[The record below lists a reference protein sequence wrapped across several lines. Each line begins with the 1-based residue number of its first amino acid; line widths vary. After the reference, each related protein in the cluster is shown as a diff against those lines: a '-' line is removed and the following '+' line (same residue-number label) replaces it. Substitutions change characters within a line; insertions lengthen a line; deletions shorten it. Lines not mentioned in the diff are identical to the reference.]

1 MNILIVEPEING
13 HHLVMYVRFL
23 IRGLA
28 KNNIN
33 FSILT
38 SKKIKRH
45 PAFKILKKEKKN
57 IKYLFLEDL
66 KYPKNKSLISLLLFQ
81 FSNYKKIKEGY
92 EKISKKYIFDHIFL
106 TTIDHID
113 KVIPFLGSPFGDKK
127 FSSIILNPKNHLN
140 EYKLAKYNFKKFFYD
155 FVINNILKQDCLEY
169 LYSNDPLFTEYSKK
183 KFFKYKDKI
192 YHFNE
197 PVEINNLKNKKK
209 VKKNLNF
216 RNKDFII
223 LVYGAIKNSKS
234 IFDLVEVLTHKN
246 LNKDIKVLL
255 SGKQTDEVKK
265 FLKSK
270 NCINLINQK
279 RLVIMNK
286 FLSINEEEKVFSI
299 SDLIWIVYKN
309 SSLGSSGVL
318 FLAKKARIPIIT
330 SKFGIP
336 YWLNKKYKLG
346 PSVELNDKKNIIKI
360 LNKLSDR
367 KNFYQKYKENIH
379 KRSNINFVR
388 NFYLMILDNLKL
400 LKYSKNK
407 N

>member
-45 PAFKILKKEKKN
+45 PAYQILKKEKKK
-57 IKYLFLEDL
+57 IKYFFLEDL
-66 KYPKNKSLISLLLFQ
+66 KYPKNKSLISLMLFQ
-81 FSNYKKIKEGY
+81 IFNHKKIKEGY

-106 TTIDHID
+106 TTFDHID
-113 KVIPFLGSPFGDKK
+113 KVIPFFGSPFGDQK

-140 EYKLAKYNFKKFFYD
+140 EYKLAKYNVRKFFYD
-155 FVINNILKQDCLEY
+155 FVIKNILKLDCLAY
-169 LYSNDPLFTEYSKK
+169 LYSNDPLFTEYCKNKFLEHRKK
-183 KFFKYKDKI
+183 IFYFD
-192 YHFNE
+192 E
-197 PVEINNLKNKKK
+197 PVEINNLKNKKN
-209 VKKNLNF
+209 VKKNLKF
-216 RNKDFII
+216 KNKDFII

-234 IFDLVEVLTHKN
+234 VTDLVEVLTNKN
-246 LNKDIKVLL
+246 LNKNIKVLL
-255 SGKQTDEVKK
+255 SGKQTNDVKN
-265 FLKSK
+265 FLKTK
-270 NCINLINQK
+270 KCINLVNK
-279 RLVIMNK
+279 KKLVIINK
-286 FLSINEEEKVFSI
+286 FLSINEEEKVFSA

-336 YWLNKKYKLG
+336 YWFNKKYKLG
-346 PSVELNDKKNIIKI
+346 PSVKLEDKENIIKI
-360 LNKLSDR
+360 LNKLSYR
-367 KNFYQKYKENIH
+367 NNFYQKYKNNIK

-388 NFYLMILDNLKL
+388 NFYLMILNNLKL
-400 LKYSKNK
+400 LR
-407 N
+407 